1 MKHIMTVDRTL
12 KRATMAKAEVDLLWR
27 LRARW
32 SLLDVV
38 QSVSQTKSD
47 CLSAFLIDSVIFIF
61 FSCEYCA
68 FYIFYHLFLC
78 PGTGRFVR
86 NRRRDFWQLNVA
98 IPRVVFFLRLYK
110 FSCLLKI

>member
-1 MKHIMTVDRTL
+1 M
-12 KRATMAKAEVDLLWR
+12 LWR

-38 QSVSQTKSD
+38 QSVSLTKSD

-61 FSCEYCA
+61 FYVNIA
-68 FYIFYHLFLC
+68 HFMYIFFITFSSVLEQADLSEIEGVISGNSTWPYLVLC
-78 PGTGRFVR
+78 
-86 NRRRDFWQLNVA
+86 
-98 IPRVVFFLRLYK
+98 FFLRLYK